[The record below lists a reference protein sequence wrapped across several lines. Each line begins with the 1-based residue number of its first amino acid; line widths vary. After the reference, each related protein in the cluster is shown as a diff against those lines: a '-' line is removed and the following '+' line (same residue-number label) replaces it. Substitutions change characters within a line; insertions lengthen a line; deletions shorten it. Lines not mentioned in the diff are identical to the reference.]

1 MLIVLVILLL
11 IIFFGGG
18 NWGYT
23 RFNNNY
29 YAGTGI
35 GLGGVLL
42 ILLIVY
48 LMGGLSG
55 TGTHT
60 LHF

>member
-1 MLIVLVILLL
+1 MLILLVILLL

-23 RFNNNY
+23 RFGNSY
-29 YAGTGI
+29 YGGAGI

-42 ILLIVY
+42 ILLVVY
-48 LMGGLSG
+48 LMGGFG
-55 TGTHT
+55 GTHT